1 MKTKALQVVPPDEA
15 KAVAPIAKPQYA
27 DFDRFVKLG
36 KSVANNWISLR
47 DALDAYDEHP
57 EKATPER
64 IEGCREFLDR
74 VKQQIAEWKSLD
86 QICNSPTFY
95 EDNGNGHLKRRIIEE
110 QVALLLGSFPNAGPH
125 NPAVYSGMLV
135 EEIVAAGP
143 SAVALEATCREIR
156 RTKNFAPTI
165 AEVLKILKEKET
177 ESAEANDACC
187 DDDETSDY
195 FARMESQI
203 REAEAAYQEAR
214 TKPKTEER
222 Q

>member
-1 MKTKALQVVPPDEA
+1 MKTKALQVVPPDG

-36 KSVANNWISLR
+36 KSVAADLAR
-47 DALDAYDEHP
+47 LYDALDAYAERP

-74 VKQQIAEWKSLD
+74 IKQQTAEWKSLD
-86 QICNSPTFY
+86 QICNSLTFY
-95 EDNGNGHLKRRIIEE
+95 EDNGNGLLKRRIIEE

-135 EEIVAAGP
+135 EEIVAAEP
-143 SAVALEATCREIR
+143 CAVALEATCREIR

-165 AEVLKILKEKET
+165 AEVLKILKEKNREA
-177 ESAEANDACC
+177 AEANDACL
-187 DDDETSDY
+187 DDGDTSDY

-203 REAEAAYQEAR
+203 REAESAYQEAR